1 MVRQELYD
9 MCKSIIDLNKQRYV
23 IIKDEI
29 EDIIR
34 NNISDNMKIE
44 RKLDEILDILLF
56 YETNDSLLTFRK
68 LCKYYFDIN
77 PQATVDYINYY
88 REQNVHE
95 VVKFENRE
103 KKEYINYNVINQK

>member
-1 MVRQELYD
+1 

-44 RKLDEILDILLF
+44 RKLDEMLDILLF
-56 YETNDSLLTFRK
+56 YETNESLLTFRK
-68 LCKYYFDIN
+68 LCKYYFYIN

-88 REQNVHE
+88 REQNDSE
-95 VVKFENRE
+95 DVKFEN
-103 KKEYINYNVINQK
+103 KDNN

>member
-1 MVRQELYD
+1 MEKQELYD
-9 MCKSIIDLNKQRYV
+9 MCKNIIDLNKQIYV

-29 EDIIR
+29 EDIMR

-44 RKLDEILDILLF
+44 RKLDVMLDILLF
-56 YETNDSLLTFRK
+56 YETNNSLLTFRK

-88 REQNVHE
+88 REQNDPE
-95 VVKFENRE
+95 GVKFGNR
-103 KKEYINYNVINQK
+103 KK

>member
-1 MVRQELYD
+1 MVRQELYG

-34 NNISDNMKIE
+34 NNISDNMQIE
-44 RKLDEILDILLF
+44 RKLDEMLDILLF
-56 YETNDSLLTFRK
+56 YETDDSLLTFRK

-77 PQATVDYINYY
+77 PQATIDYINYY
-88 REQNVHE
+88 REQKDSE
-95 VVKFENRE
+95 GVKFGNR
-103 KKEYINYNVINQK
+103 KK

>member
-1 MVRQELYD
+1 MEKQELYD
-9 MCKSIIDLNKQRYV
+9 MCKNIIDLNKQRYV
-23 IIKDEI
+23 IIKNEI

-34 NNISDNMKIE
+34 NNISNNMQIE
-44 RKLDEILDILLF
+44 RKLDEMLDILLF

-88 REQNVHE
+88 REQNDPE
-95 VVKFENRE
+95 GVKFGNR
-103 KKEYINYNVINQK
+103 KI

>member
-1 MVRQELYD
+1 MEKQELYD
-9 MCKSIIDLNKQRYV
+9 MCKNIIDLNKQRYV

-44 RKLDEILDILLF
+44 RKLDEMLDILLF
-56 YETNDSLLTFRK
+56 YETNESLLTFRK
-68 LCKYYFDIN
+68 LCKYYFYIN

-88 REQNVHE
+88 REQNDWE
-95 VVKFENRE
+95 DVKFGN
-103 KKEYINYNVINQK
+103 KDNN

>member
-1 MVRQELYD
+1 MGKQELYD

-44 RKLDEILDILLF
+44 RKLDEMLDILLF
-56 YETNDSLLTFRK
+56 YETNESLLTFRK
-68 LCKYYFDIN
+68 LCKYYFYIN

-88 REQNVHE
+88 RKQNNPE
-95 VVKFENRE
+95 GVKFGNR
-103 KKEYINYNVINQK
+103 KK

>member
-1 MVRQELYD
+1 MEKQELYD

-34 NNISDNMKIE
+34 HNISDNMKIE
-44 RKLDEILDILLF
+44 RKLDEMLDILLF

-68 LCKYYFDIN
+68 LCKYYFYIN
-77 PQATVDYINYY
+77 PQATVNYINYY
-88 REQNVHE
+88 REQNDSE
-95 VVKFENRE
+95 DVKFGN
-103 KKEYINYNVINQK
+103 KDNN

>member
-1 MVRQELYD
+1 MEKQELYD
-9 MCKSIIDLNKQRYV
+9 MCKNIIDLNKQRYV

-44 RKLDEILDILLF
+44 RKLDEMLDILLF
-56 YETNDSLLTFRK
+56 YETNESLLTFRK
-68 LCKYYFDIN
+68 LCKYYFYIN

-88 REQNVHE
+88 REQNDSE
-95 VVKFENRE
+95 DVKFGN
-103 KKEYINYNVINQK
+103 KDNN

>member
-1 MVRQELYD
+1 MEKQELYD

-23 IIKDEI
+23 IIKNEI

-34 NNISDNMKIE
+34 HNISDNMKIE
-44 RKLDEILDILLF
+44 RKLDEMLDILLF

-88 REQNVHE
+88 REQNDPEGVR
-95 VVKFENRE
+95 FGNRE
-103 KKEYINYNVINQK
+103 K